1 MSRIGKKEI
10 ILPASVTAEL
20 NGRTITVKGQLG
32 TLSREIVHDVKV
44 VIDGNKIVVE
54 NENNKKDLS
63 KFHGLY
69 RQLINNM
76 VVGVSQGYQKVL
88 TVNGVGYKLTQNGND
103 VTMNIGLSHP
113 VEVKAVDGI
122 TLAIDKN
129 NLIVRGIDKELV
141 GKFASRVKDIKPV
154 EPYHA
159 YGIFYADETVR
170 RKERKTGKK

>member
-10 ILPASVTAEL
+10 LLPETVTAEL
-20 NGRTITVKGQLG
+20 NGRTLTVKGQLG

-44 VIDGNKIVVE
+44 VIDGNKILVQ
-54 NENNKKDLS
+54 NENNNKELN

-76 VVGVSQGYQKVL
+76 VIGVSQGYQKVL

-103 VTMNIGLSHP
+103 VTMNIGFSHP
-113 VEVKAVDGI
+113 VEIKAIDGI

-141 GKFASRVKDIKPV
+141 GKFASTVKDIKPV

-159 YGIFYADETVR
+159 YGIYYADETVR

>member
-10 ILPASVTAEL
+10 FLPETVTAEL
-20 NGRTITVKGQLG
+20 NGKTLTVKGQLG

-44 VIDGNKIVVE
+44 VIEGNKILVQ
-54 NENNKKDLS
+54 NENSNKDMN

-103 VTMNIGLSHP
+103 VTMNIGFSHP
-113 VEVKAVDGI
+113 VEVKAVEGI

-141 GKFASRVKDIKPV
+141 GKFASSIKDIKPV

-159 YGIFYADETVR
+159 YGIYYADETVR

>member
-10 ILPASVTAEL
+10 LLPETVTAEL
-20 NGRTITVKGQLG
+20 NGRTLTVKGQLG

-44 VIDGNKIVVE
+44 VVDGNKILVQ
-54 NENNKKDLS
+54 NENNNKELN

-103 VTMNIGLSHP
+103 VTMNIGFSHP
-113 VEVKAVDGI
+113 VEIKAIDGI

-141 GKFASRVKDIKPV
+141 GKFASTVKDIKPV

-159 YGIFYADETVR
+159 YGIYYADETVR

>member
-10 ILPASVTAEL
+10 ILPANTTAEL
-20 NGRTITVKGQLG
+20 NGNVITVKGQLG
-32 TLSREIVHDVKV
+32 SLSREIAHDIKV
-44 VIDGNKIVVE
+44 VIEGNKISVI
-54 NENNKKDLS
+54 NEKNDPELS

-76 VVGVSQGYQKVL
+76 VIGVSQGFQKAL
-88 TVNGVGYKLTQNGND
+88 TVNGVGFKLTQTGND

-113 VEVKAVDGI
+113 VVVKAIDGI

-129 NLIVRGIDKELV
+129 NLIVKGIDKELV
-141 GKFASRVKDIKPV
+141 GKFASTVRDIKPV

-159 YGIFYADETVR
+159 YGIYYADENVR

>member
-10 ILPASVTAEL
+10 LLPETVTAEL
-20 NGRTITVKGQLG
+20 NGRTLTVKGQLG

-44 VIDGNKIVVE
+44 VIDGNKILVQ
-54 NENNKKDLS
+54 NENNNKELN

-103 VTMNIGLSHP
+103 VTMNIGFSHP
-113 VEVKAVDGI
+113 VEIKAIDGI

-141 GKFASRVKDIKPV
+141 GKFASTVKDIKPV

-159 YGIFYADETVR
+159 YGIYYADETVR

>member
-10 ILPASVTAEL
+10 LLPANVTAEL
-20 NGRTITVKGQLG
+20 NGKILTVKGQLG
-32 TLSREIVHDVKV
+32 TLSREIAHDVKV

-54 NENNKKDLS
+54 NENNDKELN

-103 VTMNIGLSHP
+103 VTMNIGFSHP

-159 YGIFYADETVR
+159 YGIYYADETVR

>member
-10 ILPASVTAEL
+10 LLPETVTAEL
-20 NGRTITVKGQLG
+20 NGKTLTVKGQLG

-44 VIDGNKIVVE
+44 VIEGNKILVQ
-54 NENNKKDLS
+54 NESNNKDMN

-88 TVNGVGYKLTQNGND
+88 TVNGVGYKLAQNGND
-103 VTMNIGLSHP
+103 VTMNIGFSHP

-141 GKFASRVKDIKPV
+141 GKFASSVKDIKPV

-159 YGIFYADETVR
+159 YGIYYADETVR